1 MELGSGCG
9 STGILA
15 AQIAPAS
22 TVKLP
27 SVTNDSCGPMYL
39 KVVLTD
45 NIASVLE
52 NLRMCCRLNLPTAD
66 VDRELECVIEQM
78 NDDSIEAL
86 SCEEATDVSL
96 DEFLVASSPWDA
108 ANMAIRFLSWDG
120 ASPSSES
127 RERSKDPLPPPLA
140 KDDAFDVILG
150 SEILYEEQHAWQVP
164 DLIRQR
170 LAHGGRCL
178 IAGAVR
184 ENVVPA
190 TRRSVV
196 T

>member
-1 MELGSGCG
+1 
-9 STGILA
+9 
-15 AQIAPAS
+15 
-22 TVKLP
+22 
-27 SVTNDSCGPMYL
+27 
-39 KVVLTD
+39 
-45 NIASVLE
+45 
-52 NLRMCCRLNLPTAD
+52 MCCRLNLPAAD
-66 VDRELECVIEQM
+66 VDRELQCVIEQM

-86 SCEEATDVSL
+86 SCEEGTDVSL

-120 ASPSSES
+120 ASPSPES
-127 RERSKDPLPPPLA
+127 SGRSKDPLPPPLA

-164 DLIRQR
+164 NLLRQR

-184 ENVVPA
+184 ENVVPVA
-190 TRRSVV
+190 CVDHSCMRVSCLGDLFCLRVQVCGTSAARFETRLSASR
-196 T
+196 